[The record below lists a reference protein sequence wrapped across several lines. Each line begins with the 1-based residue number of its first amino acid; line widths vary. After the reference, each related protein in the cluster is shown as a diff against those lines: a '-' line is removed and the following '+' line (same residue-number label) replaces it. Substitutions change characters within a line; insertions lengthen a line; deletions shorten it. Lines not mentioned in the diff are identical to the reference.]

1 MGSAGSEAVEP
12 GTDEVGAPIT
22 GLAGFGRALR
32 EAGLPVNQHRSV
44 AFLTA
49 LGELDLADPSALY
62 WGGRATLC
70 ADYDD
75 IPVYDRVFSQW
86 FGSAPGQQTPRATRE
101 EPRTARI
108 APLTQVGA
116 QQTEQSEE
124 TPELRVAAHD
134 AEVLRHRDLAELSEA
149 ERAHLRELL
158 TTLKV
163 HPPRRASARRRPA
176 RRGTPDQERTLRR
189 MISNGGEVARL
200 RRHARSTQP
209 RRLVLLIDV
218 SGSMSPYSESLL
230 RFAHVVTRAAPAST
244 ETFTLGT
251 RLTRVSRQLR
261 ARDPEL
267 ALTAAGRAVPDW
279 AGGTRIGETMKAFCD
294 RWGQRGMA
302 RRSVLVLFS
311 DGWERGN
318 ASLLGEQMQRLSRLT
333 HKLFWVNPH
342 AGRDGYAPVQSGI
355 AAALP
360 HVDKL
365 LAGHSLATLQRLLRE
380 VADA

>member
-1 MGSAGSEAVEP
+1 MGSAGAEAAEP
-12 GTDEVGAPIT
+12 STEEVGEPIT
-22 GLAGFGRALR
+22 GLLGFGRALR
-32 EAGLPVNQHRSV
+32 EAGLPVNQHRTT

-49 LGELDLADPSALY
+49 AGQLDLADPNMLY

-86 FGSAPGQQTPRATRE
+86 FRQSPRTQTPGATRE

-116 QQTEQSEE
+116 QQTERSEQA
-124 TPELRVAAHD
+124 PELRVAAHD
-134 AEVLRHRDLAELSEA
+134 QEVLRHRDLAELSEA

-163 HPPRRASARRRPA
+163 TPPRRQSARRKPA
-176 RRGTPDQERTLRR
+176 RRGMPDPGRTLRR
-189 MISNGGEVARL
+189 MIESGGEVADL
-200 RRHARSTQP
+200 RRAERTTQP

-279 AGGTRIGETMKAFCD
+279 AGGTRIGETMQAFCD

-311 DGWERGN
+311 DGWERGD
-318 ASLLGEQMQRLSRLT
+318 ASLLGEQMQRLARLT

-365 LAGHSLATLQRLLRE
+365 LAGHSLATLERLLRE

>member
-1 MGSAGSEAVEP
+1 MGSETPEAVKRDA
-12 GTDEVGAPIT
+12 DEVGEPIT
-22 GLAGFGRALR
+22 GLVGFARALR
-32 EAGLPVNQHRSV
+32 EAGLPVNQHRSA

-49 LGELDLADPSALY
+49 TGQLDLADPNALY

-86 FGSAPGQQTPRATRE
+86 FRTSPRAQPAQATRE

-116 QQTEQSEE
+116 QQAERSEE
-124 TPELRVAAHD
+124 SPELRVAAHD
-134 AEVLRHRDLAELSEA
+134 QEVLRHRDLAELSEA

-158 TTLKV
+158 MTLKV
-163 HPPRRASARRRPA
+163 EPPLRRSARLRAA
-176 RRGTPDQERTLRR
+176 RRGTPDPARTLRR
-189 MISNGGEVARL
+189 MLESGGEVAIP
-200 RRHARSTQP
+200 RRHARATQP

-279 AGGTRIGETMKAFCD
+279 AGGTRIGETMKAFSD

-311 DGWERGN
+311 DGWERGD

-333 HKLFWVNPH
+333 HRLLWVNPH

-380 VADA
+380 VRDA